1 MRMLDRTSEA
11 EQENPMIPAY
21 IVVGG
26 VVLFAVVMTGI
37 CYLIIRHER
46 RGTAKSPPSV
56 FTRD

>member
-1 MRMLDRTSEA
+1 
-11 EQENPMIPAY
+11 MIPAY